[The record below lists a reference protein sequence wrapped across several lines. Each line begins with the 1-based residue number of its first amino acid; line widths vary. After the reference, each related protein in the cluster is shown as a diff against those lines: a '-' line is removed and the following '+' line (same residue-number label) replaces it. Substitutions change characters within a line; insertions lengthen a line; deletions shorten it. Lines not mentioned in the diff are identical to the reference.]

1 MASDRR
7 VLAALLCLSAIY
19 LWQFAYDGWIPHDD
33 GMLAQIAER
42 VMAGE
47 MPHRDFDDPY
57 TGLLGYLHGLGFLTF
72 GISLRSIRLVLFL
85 FTLAWLPA
93 MYVLARH
100 FVPPL
105 GAALVT
111 ALAMTWTLPNY
122 FAAVPSYYNL
132 FLATFGMVALARH
145 VDTDRRY
152 WLGIAGAFGG
162 LAFLIKSA
170 GGFYFVAAALLFLV
184 CRERE
189 TVSHGTDHLPA
200 SSAPSRLR
208 DQVSTPLLLVKLLG
222 AALTVIVLLKLSPR
236 PGPMELLHFV
246 LPGTLVALVIC
257 WNETRGLPGALEHR
271 ILRLWALF
279 WPFALGFAV
288 PVLLFVVPYVWSGS
302 VDDFVTGVFVLPAR
316 RFERASFGLP
326 PLTTLWPALPYAGL
340 LMLAS
345 RPSWLPLHRKGAT
358 LFAVVLLGLVA
369 VSVNEPMYQLV
380 WNSARHLGTFAV
392 AAGCLLI
399 TSSSD
404 QDSRK
409 RQLSF
414 LAVAM
419 AAFMTLMQVP
429 FAAPIYFAYTAP
441 FLILAATAVVAGS
454 GAGLLHSG
462 VAMAYLLFAVL
473 WMNPGYIW
481 SLGSGYGGI
490 QFVDAPW
497 VKRAGIT
504 MAPHERDEYTR
515 LVQVLASVHPTGKM
529 LALPDC
535 PEVYFLSGRRNP
547 SRFIYEFLTPY
558 KLTSQRLLRLLNAR
572 DIAVVV
578 INTDPHFSPRLD
590 AGLLRDLA
598 ARYPDS
604 AQAGRFVVRWRQ

>member
-47 MPHRDFDDPY
+47 MPHRDFDDPD

-100 FVPPL
+100 FVAPL
-105 GAALVT
+105 GAGLVT

-152 WLGIAGAFGG
+152 WLGIAGAWGG

-170 GGFYFVAAALLFLV
+170 GGFYFAAAALLFLV

-208 DQVSTPLLLVKLLG
+208 DQALTPLLLVKLLG

-236 PGPMELLHFV
+236 QGPMELLHFV

-257 WNETRGLPGALEHR
+257 RNETRGLPGALGT
-271 ILRLWALF
+271 ASCACG
-279 WPFALGFAV
+279 PS
-288 PVLLFVVPYVWSGS
+288 SGHS
-302 VDDFVTGVFVLPAR
+302 PWGSPSRCCCSWCPIYGPAR
-316 RFERASFGLP
+316 STTSSPAFSFCRLGASNEPALACRRSQLYGPRCRTRAS
-326 PLTTLWPALPYAGL
+326 
-340 LMLAS
+340 
-345 RPSWLPLHRKGAT
+345 
-358 LFAVVLLGLVA
+358 
-369 VSVNEPMYQLV
+369 
-380 WNSARHLGTFAV
+380 
-392 AAGCLLI
+392 
-399 TSSSD
+399 
-404 QDSRK
+404 
-409 RQLSF
+409 
-414 LAVAM
+414 
-419 AAFMTLMQVP
+419 
-429 FAAPIYFAYTAP
+429 
-441 FLILAATAVVAGS
+441 
-454 GAGLLHSG
+454 
-462 VAMAYLLFAVL
+462 
-473 WMNPGYIW
+473 
-481 SLGSGYGGI
+481 
-490 QFVDAPW
+490 
-497 VKRAGIT
+497 
-504 MAPHERDEYTR
+504 
-515 LVQVLASVHPTGKM
+515 
-529 LALPDC
+529 
-535 PEVYFLSGRRNP
+535 
-547 SRFIYEFLTPY
+547 
-558 KLTSQRLLRLLNAR
+558 
-572 DIAVVV
+572 
-578 INTDPHFSPRLD
+578 
-590 AGLLRDLA
+590 
-598 ARYPDS
+598 
-604 AQAGRFVVRWRQ
+604 

>member
-1 MASDRR
+1 
-7 VLAALLCLSAIY
+7 
-19 LWQFAYDGWIPHDD
+19 
-33 GMLAQIAER
+33 
-42 VMAGE
+42 
-47 MPHRDFDDPY
+47 
-57 TGLLGYLHGLGFLTF
+57 
-72 GISLRSIRLVLFL
+72 
-85 FTLAWLPA
+85 
-93 MYVLARH
+93 
-100 FVPPL
+100 
-105 GAALVT
+105 
-111 ALAMTWTLPNY
+111 
-122 FAAVPSYYNL
+122 
-132 FLATFGMVALARH
+132 
-145 VDTDRRY
+145 
-152 WLGIAGAFGG
+152 
-162 LAFLIKSA
+162 
-170 GGFYFVAAALLFLV
+170 
-184 CRERE
+184 
-189 TVSHGTDHLPA
+189 
-200 SSAPSRLR
+200 
-208 DQVSTPLLLVKLLG
+208 
-222 AALTVIVLLKLSPR
+222 
-236 PGPMELLHFV
+236 MELLHFV

-257 WNETRGLPGALEHR
+257 RNETRGLPGALGHR
-271 ILRLWALF
+271 IVRLWALF

-288 PVLLFVVPYVWSGS
+288 PVLLFVVPYLWSGS

-326 PLTTLWPALPYAGL
+326 LLTTVWPALPYAGL

-369 VSVNEPMYQLV
+369 VSVNQPAYQVV

-404 QDSRK
+404 RDSRK

-454 GAGLLHSG
+454 GAGLPHSG
-462 VAMAYLLFAVL
+462 VAMVYLLFAVQ

-490 QFVDAPW
+490 EFVDAPW

-504 MAPHERDEYTR
+504 MSPHAARRVHAARAGLGTACIQRERCSRYLIVPRCT
-515 LVQVLASVHPTGKM
+515 
-529 LALPDC
+529 
-535 PEVYFLSGRRNP
+535 FLSGRRNP

-578 INTDPHFSPRLD
+578 INTDPAFFASTRCQP
-590 AGLLRDLA
+590 AT
-598 ARYPDS
+598 
-604 AQAGRFVVRWRQ
+604 